1 MASDADIAETDHL
14 WMGTAHDPGA
24 LERKKV
30 MKAKATDAETKQ
42 PLGITAYEKIYQ
54 NIVTLDFEPGQHL
67 EEKRLIEHLGMGRTP
82 IREALLRLVGE
93 NMVESQPGRGYIV
106 RPITLQNI
114 KATFEMMKILETGVV
129 GLAVRQNAA
138 PFLIKMEKAGAAV
151 RAAIKAGNPLRLV
164 EANHAFHQYYARCSR
179 NEYLERGINQIRSE
193 AKRLSYLSYANEI
206 DPGIS
211 LSDHYNS
218 VIREHD
224 QIIACLRDK
233 NEEVLKETVLE
244 HIKAFQKRII
254 LFMSS

>member
-1 MASDADIAETDHL
+1 
-14 WMGTAHDPGA
+14 
-24 LERKKV
+24 
-30 MKAKATDAETKQ
+30 MKAKVANADTRQ

-54 NIVTLDFEPGQHL
+54 KIVTLGFEPGQHL
-67 EEKRLIEHLGMGRTP
+67 EEKQLIEHLGMGRTP

-114 KATFEMMKILETGVV
+114 KAAFEMMKILETGVAS
-129 GLAVRQNAA
+129 LAVRQNVT
-138 PFLIKMEKAGAAV
+138 PFLIKMEEAGAAV
-151 RAAIKAGNPLRLV
+151 KMAIKDNNPLRLV
-164 EANHAFHQYYARCSR
+164 AANHDFHQYYAQCSR

-193 AKRLSYLSYANEI
+193 AKRLSYLSYVNEV

-211 LSDHYNS
+211 LSAHYDS

-224 QIIACLRDK
+224 KIISCLKDK
-233 NEEVLKETVLE
+233 NTELLKETVLL

>member
-1 MASDADIAETDHL
+1 MSNIFQPAYNPE
-14 WMGTAHDPGA
+14 PF
-24 LERKKV
+24 ERKKA
-30 MKAKATDAETKQ
+30 MKAKATETEAKQ

-129 GLAVRQNAA
+129 SIAVRQNVT
-138 PFLIKMEKAGAAV
+138 PFLSKMEKAGAAV
-151 RAAIKAGNPLRLV
+151 KAAIKEGNPLKLV
-164 EANHAFHQYYARCSR
+164 EANHDFHQYYARCSR

-193 AKRLSYLSYANEI
+193 AKRLSYLSYANEV

-224 QIIACLRDK
+224 KIITCLRDK
-233 NEEVLKETVLE
+233 NEAVLKETVLE
-244 HIKAFQKRII
+244 HIKAFQRRII